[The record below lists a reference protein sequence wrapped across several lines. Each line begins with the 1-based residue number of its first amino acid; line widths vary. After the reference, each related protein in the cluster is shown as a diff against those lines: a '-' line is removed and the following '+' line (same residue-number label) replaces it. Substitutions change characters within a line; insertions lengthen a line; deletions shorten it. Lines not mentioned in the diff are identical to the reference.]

1 MKSILIAVA
10 RMRQINQERVMAMN
24 ILMLKGKMVERGF
37 NVERLAAKM
46 DIDRSSLYRKMNS
59 SEKFTI
65 GDVQKI
71 KDILELSD
79 NDARL
84 IFLG

>member
-1 MKSILIAVA
+1 
-10 RMRQINQERVMAMN
+10 MAMN